1 MDEGVVTATDQLTT
15 QLMGFP
21 LPWSLDMADKPSRAS
36 SHGGCCGKATT
47 AVEGLHG
54 SNNEPAV
61 PIAPATTGG
70 CPLPDYRTARLCSSA
85 PVLAPRSPLQG
96 LTGVSG
102 GGGSSSGGSGG
113 GGGRGDD
120 GGRSSVD
127 SDADGSARRRRSPS
141 GWSPLSA
148 PTPASTSAARLDG
161 GKGGGAGSGE
171 WVGVCDAVGRL
182 STGPTGGGALVH
194 STTLPATPLAHT
206 RGGGPGRRRPVV
218 WAGDVGDSAFGS
230 ALTDSSADGP
240 GRGRR
245 GVRQRGPPPAAAA
258 RVRRPQPAVSSA
270 PASFDMGKVL
280 RWAPASDDEDDSG
293 EEELDADPEEAAAI
307 AAAAV
312 GAPLLPAATATAT
325 AGAPAAAQ
333 GAVAPTAA
341 AGAPTTVPPSPTETA
356 LRVTIAGLH
365 AENAR
370 LAAALTTARQVA
382 AAAPAVAAATTPAAL
397 VGVAAATVPPPPCAL
412 CERRRWRRRAVSRR
426 GGGGGGGGGG
436 GRPAGVASAAPPT
449 QR

>member
-1 MDEGVVTATDQLTT
+1 MPTASLHVMDEGVVTATDQLTT

-70 CPLPDYRTARLCSSA
+70 CPLPDYRTARLC
-85 PVLAPRSPLQG
+85 
-96 LTGVSG
+96 
-102 GGGSSSGGSGG
+102 
-113 GGGRGDD
+113 
-120 GGRSSVD
+120 
-127 SDADGSARRRRSPS
+127 
-141 GWSPLSA
+141 
-148 PTPASTSAARLDG
+148 
-161 GKGGGAGSGE
+161 
-171 WVGVCDAVGRL
+171 
-182 STGPTGGGALVH
+182 GGALVH
-194 STTLPATPLAHT
+194 STTLPATPLART

-307 AAAAV
+307 AAAAA
-312 GAPLLPAATATAT
+312 GAPLLPAATVTAT

-333 GAVAPTAA
+333 GAVAPTAV